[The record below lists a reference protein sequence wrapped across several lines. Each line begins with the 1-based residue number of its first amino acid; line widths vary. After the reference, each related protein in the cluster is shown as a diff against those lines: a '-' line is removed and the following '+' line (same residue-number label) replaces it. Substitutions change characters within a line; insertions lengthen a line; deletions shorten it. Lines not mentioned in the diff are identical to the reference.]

1 MASWSEFASDEPRL
15 ADSIRLL
22 MQQYGPGLGYLA
34 TVRADGGPRVHPVSP
49 VITDEGLFCFVVDSP
64 KRRDLER
71 DGRYAL
77 HSFPP
82 EESDDEAYVAGRA
95 RPVTD
100 QAQVELL
107 AGNLRAEPQVDWR
120 LFEFTV
126 DVAMVARHGRTGAT
140 PLADGP
146 GDRPAVQVWLDPAG
160 STDPATDPAAGGT
173 PAPAAGPVITIV
185 EPAAKVPSDGSAG
198 VVGSAAV
205 WRGRRSRGRHAA
217 VPESPVPA
225 P

>member
-1 MASWSEFASDEPRL
+1 MASWSEFAADEPRL
-15 ADSIRLL
+15 ADGIRLL
-22 MQQYGPGLGYLA
+22 MQQYGPGFGYLA

-49 VITDEGLFCFVVDSP
+49 VITDDGLYCFVIDSP

-100 QAQVELL
+100 DATVARL
-107 AGNLRAEPQVDWR
+107 AFAARAAPHADWR

-126 DVAMVARHGRTGAT
+126 DVAMLARREQSVAGPSELARARCRPT
-140 PLADGP
+140 P
-146 GDRPAVQVWLDPAG
+146 
-160 STDPATDPAAGGT
+160 GGT
-173 PAPAAGPVITIV
+173 TAAPPD
-185 EPAAKVPSDGSAG
+185 P
-198 VVGSAAV
+198 
-205 WRGRRSRGRHAA
+205 HAQ
-217 VPESPVPA
+217 VPA
-225 P
+225 PFDGAGTCGTRCGERAMPRGRSSRR